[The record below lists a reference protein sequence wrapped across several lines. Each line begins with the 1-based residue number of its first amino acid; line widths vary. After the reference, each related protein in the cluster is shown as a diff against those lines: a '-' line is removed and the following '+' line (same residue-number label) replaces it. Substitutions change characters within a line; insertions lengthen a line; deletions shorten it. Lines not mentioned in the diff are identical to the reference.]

1 MTRLNREIF
10 QIDGW
15 KRDIFPIFP
24 EYIKGEFKAFY
35 NPHRTYKI
43 GQRGCFKNYKIYSD
57 RQWIFVN
64 TLENLHLFIAL
75 VKSGS
80 NVEMDPILI
89 RHFKKI
95 MNIIGFE
102 LEIITEHM
110 EEYSISIERLSYRI
124 EVSRSDYR
132 NHITVRVLHFN
143 TPGLGMGFLNLKISS
158 IRQVRTLRRLMFNII
173 ENDY

>member
-15 KRDIFPIFP
+15 KREEITIFP
-24 EYIKGEFKAFY
+24 EYFKYEFKALY
-35 NPHRTYKI
+35 NTYRTCKI

-64 TLENLHLFIAL
+64 TLETLHLFIAL
-75 VKSGS
+75 VRSGS

-89 RHFKKI
+89 RHLKKM
-95 MNIIGFE
+95 MNIIGFK
-102 LEIITEHM
+102 LEIMTEHM

-132 NHITVRVLHFN
+132 NHITVRILHFN
-143 TPGLGMGFLNLKISS
+143 TSGLGMSFLNLKISS
-158 IRQVRTLRRLMFNII
+158 IRQVRTLRQLMFNII